1 MLLLHFSK
9 RMECD
14 NIRPFFASVFIFLTD
29 GCRCDQLCVRWR
41 DFQPHFAHEALTMN
55 GMDGLQKCCF
65 RFPSLFDAIAQCT
78 WITLIT
84 AKVLTGLKKKIVFL
98 FCTTLCAERIA
109 WNKMSVAAHII
120 TKKTSN
126 TRMALWWENRS
137 AFNVLPRLCIFHSV
151 YRSGCIDRNVR
162 YMFSSDLNALLQ
174 TICSNYSAQHQRV
187 MRNVNIIP
195 LAPSHY
201 NRFWAASP
209 LYPYAEYWCWYT
221 LNCGGT

>member
-1 MLLLHFSK
+1 MWPALCPVAWFPTTFRSWGINNEWDGRSTKVLFSVSITHW
-9 RMECD
+9 C
-14 NIRPFFASVFIFLTD
+14 N
-29 GCRCDQLCVRWR
+29 
-41 DFQPHFAHEALTMN
+41 
-55 GMDGLQKCCF
+55 
-65 RFPSLFDAIAQCT
+65 CT
-78 WITLIT
+78 WMTLIT
-84 AKVLTGLKKKIVFL
+84 AKVLTGLKKIVFL

-109 WNKMSVAAHII
+109 WNKMSVAAHIS

-221 LNCGGT
+221 LNCGGA